1 MRALA
6 AIVAA
11 ILQSLLESYGRFIG
25 KTVAEDAPTDERRLR
40 GGGRRLRDW
49 LRANNVGPGR
59 RTNSDRPER

>member
-1 MRALA
+1 MRYFA

-11 ILQSLLESYGRFIG
+11 VVQSLLETYGKYIG
-25 KTVAEDAPTDERRLR
+25 KHVAQDAPTDDRRLR

-59 RTNSDRPER
+59 RANSDRPER